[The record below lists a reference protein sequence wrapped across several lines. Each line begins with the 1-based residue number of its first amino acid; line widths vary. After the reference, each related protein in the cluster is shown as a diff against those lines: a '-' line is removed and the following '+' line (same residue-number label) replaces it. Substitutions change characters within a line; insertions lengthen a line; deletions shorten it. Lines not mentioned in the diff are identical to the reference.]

1 MNWADY
7 SIIALLGF
15 SCIVGFMR
23 GLLREAISLV
33 TWLLA
38 ATLAWRMGISLEP
51 HLGGALTSP
60 LIRPWAARGIIFV
73 GILLVG
79 TAAGAIISHFVRLSI
94 FSGMDRMLGAF
105 FGAVRGLVLLGVVA
119 ILGQTVK
126 LDGESW
132 YRQSTL
138 LPYASRVADVLRVVT
153 GTVRE
158 ATATVPATSPALLSA
173 PQK

>member
-23 GLLREAISLV
+23 GLLREVISLI

-38 ATLAWRMGISLEP
+38 ATLAWRLGTVLEP

-94 FSGMDRMLGAF
+94 FSVWIACLAHSS
-105 FGAVRGLVLLGVVA
+105 VRCAAWCCSVWWRYS
-119 ILGQTVK
+119 VK
-126 LDGESW
+126 PS
-132 YRQSTL
+132 S
-138 LPYASRVADVLRVVT
+138 
-153 GTVRE
+153 
-158 ATATVPATSPALLSA
+158 
-173 PQK
+173 